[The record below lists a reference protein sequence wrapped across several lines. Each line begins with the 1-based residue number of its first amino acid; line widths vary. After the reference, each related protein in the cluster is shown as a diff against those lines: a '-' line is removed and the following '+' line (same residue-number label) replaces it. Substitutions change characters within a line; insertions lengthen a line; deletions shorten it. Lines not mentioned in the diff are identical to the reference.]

1 MELNTKITLQK
12 TKKYFVLGGIL
23 VCSSILGAGIFH
35 LSLNKNIKLDNAV
48 YAAQQEVKSK
58 SEYTLEDIVN
68 LNKVITE
75 KIETQTNEIPYETVT
90 IGTTSR
96 NAKPTIIT
104 NGKNG
109 TQKTTYKVRYEDEVE
124 TDKIE
129 IKSTVS
135 KQPVS
140 QVVKYEVASNTI
152 SRDGETTT
160 RNDNIQ
166 APVSGYTKTIDMK
179 FTSYCLCK
187 KCTGKSPGSKGYG
200 VTASG
205 YVITPGNNEKIVAV
219 DPSVIPLGSKV
230 YVQGLNG
237 TPDYGYALAADKGG
251 AIKGNKID
259 LYVDEHGSG
268 PWWTVGN
275 VRVYVLD

>member
-1 MELNTKITLQK
+1 MELNKMLLQK
-12 TKKYFVLGGIL
+12 TKKYFMLGGIL
-23 VCSSILGAGIFH
+23 VCSVGLGTGIFFA
-35 LSLNKNIKLDNAV
+35 SQNNNIKIENGV
-48 YAAQQEVKSK
+48 YAVEQEVQSK
-58 SEYTLEDIVN
+58 SEYTIEDIVN

-75 KIETQTNEIPYETVT
+75 KIEVATEEIPFETVT
-90 IGTTSR
+90 IGSESR
-96 NAKPTIIT
+96 NAKATIVT

-109 TQKTTYKVRYEDEVE
+109 TQKTTYKVRYEDDVA
-124 TDKIE
+124 TDKVE

-135 KQPVS
+135 KKPVS
-140 QVVKYEVASNTI
+140 EVVKYEVASNVI
-152 SRDGETTT
+152 SRDGQTTT
-160 RNDNIQ
+160 RNENIE
-166 APVSGYTKTIDMK
+166 APVSGYTKTIDMR

-187 KCTGKSPGSKGYG
+187 KCCGKSPGDKGYG

-205 YVITPGNNEKIVAV
+205 YVITPGKNEKIVAV
-219 DPSVIPLGSKV
+219 DPKVIPLGSKV

-268 PWWTVGN
+268 PWWTVGQ